1 LRITAGGDNNPA
13 SGDLN
18 LERKQCATGAG
29 PAGALTSIRFV
40 TGAMCPADQKSAIV
54 AEEFVRPPIER
65 CPGMDAVVD
74 IGVVAPVDVHD
85 EAFNNPVAPENVK
98 FRGAARRDFG
108 MRRRPHGDGLHRIS
122 SSAARFHREDGI
134 GISAPLVVFSKDDR
148 ALRNWDF
155 WPS

>member
-1 LRITAGGDNNPA
+1 
-13 SGDLN
+13 
-18 LERKQCATGAG
+18 
-29 PAGALTSIRFV
+29 
-40 TGAMCPADQKSAIV
+40 
-54 AEEFVRPPIER
+54 
-65 CPGMDAVVD
+65 
-74 IGVVAPVDVHD
+74 
-85 EAFNNPVAPENVK
+85 
-98 FRGAARRDFG
+98 